1 MVSTHSHPKVAG
13 QAEAQ
18 ADWKKMF
25 QHTATRRWLEFNK
38 LDEIVHYVFQHTAT
52 RRWLA
57 KTAKR
62 SWQRLQFQH
71 TATRR
76 WLVTPRPELLRPPTV
91 STHSHPKVAGGQT
104 TKTHAPAQF
113 QHTATRRWLE
123 NVFRKWLGLP
133 VVSTHSHPKV
143 AGSYFPF

>member
-52 RRWLA
+52 RRWLEFNKLDEIVHYVFQHTATRRWLAEA
-57 KTAKR
+57 KINQVAA
-62 SWQRLQFQH
+62 WEFQH

-76 WLVTPRPELLRPPTV
+76 WLVPDIAPLSFSSLV
-91 STHSHPKVAGGQT
+91 STHSHPKVAGD
-104 TKTHAPAQF
+104 
-113 QHTATRRWLE
+113 E
-123 NVFRKWLGLP
+123 NDEDLLDFG
-133 VVSTHSHPKV
+133 VSTHSHPKV
-143 AGSYFPF
+143 AG